1 MFQLLFIIAISA
13 ATVTW
18 FTTASGPEQI
28 TALAGAENI
37 ATLLIGFFLFAVAM
51 QSMMNTTGED
61 RKKKNAIIIGVV
73 IALQI
78 GTFVGMPHLFSWA
91 KKNLPARA
99 EQAKA
104 DILSAQAQ
112 AAK

>member
-1 MFQLLFIIAISA
+1 MFQLLLAIAISVA
-13 ATVTW
+13 AVTW

-37 ATLLIGFFLFAVAM
+37 ATLLVGFFLFAVAM
-51 QSMMNTTGED
+51 QSIMNTTGKD

-73 IALQI
+73 VALQVV
-78 GTFVGMPHLFSWA
+78 TFVGMPHLFNWA
-91 KKNLPARA
+91 KNNLPARA

-104 DILSAQAQ
+104 DILSAQTQ
-112 AAK
+112 AK